1 MLMTLLNKQCR
12 KCKQTK
18 PINEFDKDK
27 YTKDNL
33 RNCCKICARMYTAN
47 WLQNNKHK
55 HNAKN
60 TRYRIS
66 KLNRMLKWGKE
77 HLKKD
82 IEIWYK
88 RAQLATIFMQEAYEV
103 DHIVPLRGKTVS
115 GLHVPWNLTLLTG
128 SENASKG
135 NRIVDKE

>member
-1 MLMTLLNKQCR
+1 MILLNKQCAR
-12 KCKQTK
+12 CKQTK
-18 PINEFDKDK
+18 NLSEFDKDK
-27 YTKDNL
+27 SRPDGARHY
-33 RNCCKICARMYTAN
+33 CKICARKYTAN

-60 TRYRIS
+60 TRYRVS

-77 HLKKD
+77 HLKPE
-82 IEIWYK
+82 INIWYK
-88 RAQLATIFMQEAYEV
+88 RAQLATSFMGETYEV
-103 DHIVPLRGKTVS
+103 DHIIPLQGKTVS
-115 GLHVPWNLTLLTG
+115 GLHVPWNLTLLTS